1 MKKITTKTEVK
12 NKLFGGTE
20 VKQKEVTERGDRT
33 RVKETKTSVKPDGTL
48 GKRETTVKVDKTR
61 K

>member
-1 MKKITTKTEVK
+1 MKKITTKTAVK

-20 VKQKEVTERGDRT
+20 VKQKEVTEQGDRT
-33 RVKETKTSVKPDGTL
+33 RVKETKTSVKSDGTL
-48 GKRETTVKVDKTR
+48 GKRETTVKVDKIR